1 MRNPYVFS
9 QLVDL
14 LNKTNFQ
21 DVKDQSISG
30 ELLLFYII
38 NTSVAINYRVILIKN

>member
-14 LNKTNFQ
+14 PNKTIFQ

-30 ELLLFYII
+30 ELLLFYNI
-38 NTSVAINYRVILIKN
+38 NSIVQFFSGH

>member
-30 ELLLFYII
+30 ELLLFY
-38 NTSVAINYRVILIKN
+38 NNNFNRPNF

>member
-21 DVKDQSISG
+21 NVKDQSSSG
-30 ELLLFYII
+30 ELLLFLSI
-38 NTSVAINYRVILIKN
+38 NFNRPIF